1 MESIVLHSDVAR
13 LVLGYLVNQDLKK
26 AAHTLCRTCGRNT
39 LPSSGA
45 CRRTTFSM
53 AAWRT
58 SYAST
63 SRSLDLV
70 RKLHSSLLLLLRHY
84 SLHMYASTFSGPG
97 SAEAA
102 AGTAPSV
109 AIAQGI
115 RARLRADEHGSQ
127 LEHQQASSSSNSGG
141 DHQHTQP
148 RASQKETH
156 THPIACRSVRVSCHL
171 TFAAAR
177 TAISRT

>member
-63 SRSLDLV
+63 SRSLDLWP
-70 RKLHSSLLLLLRHY
+70 RLCRSCRWNCAISCNSSRY
-84 SLHMYASTFSGPG
+84 
-97 SAEAA
+97 
-102 AGTAPSV
+102 PS
-109 AIAQGI
+109 
-115 RARLRADEHGSQ
+115 
-127 LEHQQASSSSNSGG
+127 ASS
-141 DHQHTQP
+141 
-148 RASQKETH
+148 
-156 THPIACRSVRVSCHL
+156 C
-171 TFAAAR
+171 
-177 TAISRT
+177 